1 MRSALITSLFG
12 LALTANTTAT
22 TSSSS
27 ASSLRH
33 ELAIDFRGLEGSD
46 NPQRPFGPSSQTFA
60 STSSLEG
67 GDENLDTSFKPRKRP
82 LKGRFLHV
90 TDFHPD
96 PHYSTGATFD
106 TGCHRRPKKKGKK
119 GKGKGKK
126 GTGKLTDDEIADDEE
141 SNEDEGEEESKG
153 WAETVMDTLK
163 KKDKDKDKDGV
174 DLAGKWG
181 TAVSKCDSPMSLVNL
196 TFDWL
201 KKEWADEIDFIVWT
215 GDNARHDIDRELPR
229 SPREIFDLNR
239 MMVGKM
245 VDTFGTDIPIV
256 PSIGNN
262 DIWPHNVLA
271 AGPNHITEEFLRIW
285 SKFIPSDYSHVFERG
300 AYFSVEVIPD
310 RLAVISL
317 NTLFWYDSNTLVDG
331 CGERS
336 NDPGALE
343 MDWLDVQLSSFRE
356 RGMQVWLTGHVPP
369 HMGYYYDNC
378 YLRYGDLALRY
389 QDTIVGHL
397 FGHMNIDHFFF
408 IDVDELEATPVSKS
422 KSKSKLKMRSKA
434 HLSSSSSSFSN
445 STTSSFDYLPPL
457 GPSLSSDGEVR
468 TMGGQTLME
477 ELRKD
482 FEDMPSKKDI
492 KLKDYIA
499 VNVAA
504 SVIPTYLPGVRVFS
518 YNITGLDEDRVND
531 DVFFRQSPGS
541 TVLEEDDGEGDEDE
555 DRDRDRDSN
564 EEYFVKGDIG
574 TDMKKDRRP
583 GHRHGRP
590 KSDCSRPEN
599 EDKPHCV
606 FKHKPR
612 YYNKNSPSRSN
623 KPLSPLG
630 YTQFYLPKVNK
641 QTEEVPEWFVEY
653 TTFERDVLYPS
664 SKEQEGGH
672 RRNDNG
678 SDIENEMGEW
688 GQPYPIPLHLLPAYD
703 PILFEQHGQPQPQEV
718 ELESKSDMNGEQAS
732 SRTNKKKGNDDDD
745 DEDKKSKRKKF
756 ERAIKK
762 ITPYRMSDLTIPNY
776 VKLSRK
782 LVAREKMWE
791 KFSQLM

>member
-1 MRSALITSLFG
+1 MRSTLIAGLLG
-12 LALTANTTAT
+12 LALTAPASASASS
-22 TSSSS
+22 SSSS
-27 ASSLRH
+27 AASARH
-33 ELAIDFRGLEGSD
+33 ELAIDFRGLEGTRGE
-46 NPQRPFGPSSQTFA
+46 NAQRPFEPLNRASSS
-60 STSSLEG
+60 STSASEG
-67 GDENLDTSFKPRKRP
+67 EEVKSEWSFKPRKRP

-96 PHYSTGATFD
+96 PHYQTGATFD
-106 TGCHRRPKKKGKK
+106 TGCHRRPKKNKGKN

-126 GTGKLTDDEIADDEE
+126 GKGLDEFSDDSEEAEDEDE
-141 SNEDEGEEESKG
+141 VELHHENEGEEKG
-153 WAETVMDTLK
+153 WAGTIMDKLKKK
-163 KKDKDKDKDGV
+163 KKDKDGI

-245 VDTFGTDIPIV
+245 LDTFGTDIPIV

-285 SKFIPSDYSHVFERG
+285 SKFIPSDYDHVFERG

-408 IDVDELEATPVSKS
+408 IDVDELEATPVS
-422 KSKSKLKMRSKA
+422 
-434 HLSSSSSSFSN
+434 N
-445 STTSSFDYLPPL
+445 
-457 GPSLSSDGEVR
+457 GEVR

-518 YNITGLDEDRVND
+518 YNITGLEDDRIDE
-531 DVFFRQSPGS
+531 DVFFRQTAQPRD
-541 TVLEEDDGEGDEDE
+541 TDEDNADQDEVNE
-555 DRDRDRDSN
+555 D
-564 EEYFVKGDIG
+564 EEHEEPSVEL
-574 TDMKKDRRP
+574 TDEQRLDDLKKDRRP

-612 YYNKNSPSRSN
+612 YYSKDSPSRSN
-623 KPLSPLG
+623 RPLSPLG

-641 QTEEVPEWFVEY
+641 QTEAVPEWFVEY
-653 TTFERDVLYPS
+653 TTFKRDVLYPS
-664 SKEQEGGH
+664 TSSKKRKGPGKGPGGDAEQ
-672 RRNDNG
+672 RNGTDYE
-678 SDIENEMGEW
+678 IGEW

-703 PILFEQHGQPQPQEV
+703 PTLFEQHQQEANP
-718 ELESKSDMNGEQAS
+718 EEGKGDSPASKDHNNSDKDKDEGKESKL
-732 SRTNKKKGNDDDD
+732 R
-745 DEDKKSKRKKF
+745 RF

-762 ITPYRMSDLTIPNY
+762 ITPYKMPDLTIPNY

-782 LVAREKMWE
+782 LVAQEKMWD